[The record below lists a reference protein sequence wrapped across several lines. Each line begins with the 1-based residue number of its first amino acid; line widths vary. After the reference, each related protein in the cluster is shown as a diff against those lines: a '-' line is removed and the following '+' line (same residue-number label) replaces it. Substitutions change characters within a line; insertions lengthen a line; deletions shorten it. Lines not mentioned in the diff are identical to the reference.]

1 MDDLLIVASSCEVK
15 AKMVAMITD
24 LYPRH
29 TQEDPATIILG
40 MRVSRDRTNRTVTV
54 HYEAVVSDTLQTH
67 VPEWK
72 VIFIEDLPT
81 TPLPPS
87 PRQLSKKD
95 APLYAFISRR
105 YMLSE

>member
-1 MDDLLIVASSCEVK
+1 MVASSCEVK

-67 VPEWK
+67 VLSGK
-72 VIFIEDLPT
+72 SF
-81 TPLPPS
+81 
-87 PRQLSKKD
+87 LSKIYLRLRCPHRQD
-95 APLYAFISRR
+95 NYQIRMHL
-105 YMLSE
+105 YMLHQQTLHVIRVK